1 MEIDAL
7 KFTVL
12 FSSTFVYGDKIS
24 RQNSKNKLCFE
35 ISQKNNDDSKTVQ
48 EENWSIVDKQ
58 SVLKSAAAESSVTE
72 LTNYTYTVEPA
83 GRRLGPLLFPAV
95 LAKLGWLKFWRLISN
110 TKLEKRGRSLALF
123 GPRPLKKTCSRST
136 VVAHHHYLHYWKVGY
151 KTEKITQ

>member
-72 LTNYTYTVEPA
+72 LTN
-83 GRRLGPLLFPAV
+83 
-95 LAKLGWLKFWRLISN
+95 
-110 TKLEKRGRSLALF
+110 
-123 GPRPLKKTCSRST
+123 
-136 VVAHHHYLHYWKVGY
+136 
-151 KTEKITQ
+151 

>member
-12 FSSTFVYGDKIS
+12 FSSTFVYGERLITPKIYLS
-24 RQNSKNKLCFE
+24 SQNSKSKLCFE

-95 LAKLGWLKFWRLISN
+95 LAKLGWLKFWRLDDN
-110 TKLEKRGRSLALF
+110 
-123 GPRPLKKTCSRST
+123 
-136 VVAHHHYLHYWKVGY
+136 
-151 KTEKITQ
+151 

>member
-95 LAKLGWLKFWRLISN
+95 LANLGWLKFWRLISN
-110 TKLEKRGRSLALF
+110 TKLEKRGR
-123 GPRPLKKTCSRST
+123 T
-136 VVAHHHYLHYWKVGY
+136 
-151 KTEKITQ
+151 